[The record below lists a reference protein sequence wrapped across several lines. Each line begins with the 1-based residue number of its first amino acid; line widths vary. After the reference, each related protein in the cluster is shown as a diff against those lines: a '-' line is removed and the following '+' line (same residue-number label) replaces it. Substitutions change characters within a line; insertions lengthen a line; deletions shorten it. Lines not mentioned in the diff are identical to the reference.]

1 VTDAQEPCPA
11 CGAIDY
17 DEYTPFEEWRGGR
30 PGPDG
35 TTIDPTPV
43 VSCRVCGHEEPE
55 GAFIMRSERD
65 ASEDEA
71 TRAARIARAR
81 AHWRKRQWLSDTMT
95 LRAVQFPIYGA
106 EGWPGQLGGV
116 GSRDDQII
124 SIKIHHYETPDAD
137 MWAGG
142 RPRLAITTRR
152 GELRPGE
159 ALSEARQ
166 ALESVIR
173 QDAGAGQ
180 WPDASHAAITL
191 WLEARNRERRAAVLN
206 ARQSEK
212 LITIDGVST
221 SALMLN
227 APHNRWAAAVRRG
240 DLTGIVATHDLEPAS
255 LRLAPISDPAAAM
268 LGPEPPD
275 A

>member
-1 VTDAQEPCPA
+1 
-11 CGAIDY
+11 
-17 DEYTPFEEWRGGR
+17 
-30 PGPDG
+30 
-35 TTIDPTPV
+35 
-43 VSCRVCGHEEPE
+43 
-55 GAFIMRSERD
+55 MRSEPD

-180 WPDASHAAITL
+180 THPTTRSRSGSKPAT
-191 WLEARNRERRAAVLN
+191 
-206 ARQSEK
+206 
-212 LITIDGVST
+212 VSV
-221 SALMLN
+221 AL
-227 APHNRWAAAVRRG
+227 RFS
-240 DLTGIVATHDLEPAS
+240 THAS
-255 LRLAPISDPAAAM
+255 LRSSSRSTASPRAR
-268 LGPEPPD
+268 
-275 A
+275 